1 MKRIALF
8 PGSFDPFTKGHED
21 IVRRGSRFFDEII
34 IGVGHNSQKQRF
46 FSLDLM
52 VACIND
58 TFKNT
63 DNVRIEVFQ
72 GLTAVFAEKVGANF
86 LLRGLRNTTD
96 YEYENTIAQVNYHQ
110 VNSLETVFL
119 ITSPKFAY
127 ISSTIVRD
135 IYKYDG
141 DVSKYLPYD
150 LEDIRA
156 SLEKETMV

>member
-1 MKRIALF
+1 MKHIALF

-34 IGVGHNSQKQRF
+34 VGIGHNSQKQRYF
-46 FSLDLM
+46 PLELM
-52 VACIND
+52 VACIQD
-58 TFKNT
+58 TFKDT
-63 DNVRIEVFQ
+63 DNVRVEVYQ

-96 YEYENTIAQVNYHQ
+96 YEYENTIAQINYHQ
-110 VNSLETVFL
+110 VRSLETVFL

-150 LEDIRA
+150 LEAIRA
-156 SLEKETMV
+156 SLEKPNIA